1 MEAAGRRASRYWHYG
16 LLLLVVVFFGLI
28 RWHLRNVP
36 LERDEGEYAY
46 AGQLILHGVPPYAA
60 LYSMKLPGTF
70 AGYALILAIFG
81 QTIAGIHLGL
91 LVINAAT
98 TLLVFLLGKR
108 LFGPLAG
115 LVAGASYALLSTSPA
130 VVGFAAHATNFVVL
144 PAVAGILLLLK
155 ATETRR
161 SWLYFWSGVLF
172 GLAFLKKQPGILFA
186 VFGAVYLAY
195 CEWQTSPRD
204 WRGVLW
210 KEAVYAGGVVLPFA
224 ITCLILLASGA
235 FSKFWFWTFVY
246 AREYATTTGIGEG
259 LGVLRIM
266 LPSVVLP
273 GLWIWVLA
281 GVGLT
286 AVAWNR
292 QARERRFVLISFLL
306 FSILAVCPGLYFRG
320 HYFILMLPAIALLV
334 GVAVSSVSE
343 RIQEKSPA
351 NARPW
356 LLPALIFLAAFAN
369 TIYVQREYLFRM
381 DSWNASKVIYGANPF
396 PEAVEVAGYLKDHAT
411 PGARIAVL
419 GSEPG
424 NLFLFRPALGY
435 RLHLHL
441 RPDGAAALRAPDAKG
456 NDRGNRGGPAR
467 VHRLRGRAAVVRQA
481 TGLRGVHLP
490 LDRQLST
497 HAVRHCGSSRHPAA
511 DQLRLGRRCED
522 LPAAVVVLHSGVQTK
537 GILGKRLRV

>member
-1 MEAAGRRASRYWHYG
+1 MEAAGRRASRYWYYG
-16 LLLLVVVFFGLI
+16 LLLLVIVFFGLI

-46 AGQLILHGVPPYAA
+46 AGQLMLHGVAPYSS

-98 TLLVFLLGKR
+98 TFLVFLLGKR

-115 LVAGASYALLSTSPA
+115 LVAGASYALLSASPA

-144 PAVAGILLLLK
+144 PAVGGVLILLR

-172 GLAFLKKQPGILFA
+172 GLAFLMKQPGILFA
-186 VFGAVYLAY
+186 IFGAVYLGY
-195 CEWQTSPRD
+195 CAWQSSPRD
-204 WRGVLW
+204 WRGLFR
-210 KEAVYAGGVVLPFA
+210 KELAYACGVVLPFGL
-224 ITCLILLASGA
+224 TCVALLASGS

-246 AREYATTTGIGEG
+246 AREYATTTGIREG
-259 LGVLRIM
+259 LSVLRIM

-281 GVGLT
+281 GIGLT
-286 AVAWNR
+286 AIAWNR
-292 QARERRFVLISFLL
+292 QARERRFFLVSFLL

-343 RIQEKSPA
+343 RIREKTPT

-356 LLPALIFLAAFAN
+356 LLPALIFVAAFAN

-381 DSWNASKVIYGANPF
+381 DPWNASKAIYGANPF
-396 PEAVEVAGYLKDHAT
+396 PEAVEVAGYLKDHASK
-411 PGARIAVL
+411 GARIAVL
-419 GSEPG
+419 GSEPEIYFYSG
-424 NLFLFRPALGY
+424 
-435 RLHLHL
+435 L
-441 RPDGAAALRAPDAKG
+441 RS
-456 NDRGNRGGPAR
+456 
-467 VHRLRGRAAVVRQA
+467 A
-481 TGLRGVHLP
+481 TGYIYTYGLMEPQPYALQMQKEMIAEIEAAQPEYIVFVGVPQSFGKLPGSEAYIFRWIDSYLRTQYDIVGVADILP
-490 LDRQLST
+490 QTNYVWGDDARNYQP
-497 HAVRHCGSSRHPAA
+497 RSSSYIRVFK
-511 DQLRLGRRCED
+511 RR
-522 LPAAVVVLHSGVQTK
+522 AS
-537 GILGKRLRV
+537 